1 MKVANNMDSVFA
13 DCTKDELD
21 FDVMFDEDDCL
32 IDLVAGFNEA
42 GEPETGYNP
51 EETYEFQLKEEA
63 EDPLTDKCD
72 CARREGDVKD
82 AGEAPEGSEKNQDKD
97 FETPEGMAK
106 EVPGSGN
113 SEESKAHDVTKEI
126 EDSIKEAAE
135 DPITDKDD
143 AERREG
149 KVKDASSN
157 VEGEKQEVIDAAQEG
172 CSKEACAKEEAP
184 ADAKEEK
191 CENCGNPLS
200 QCKCSVSEGII
211 AKILKNREKKLNEAN
226 VESQTDDTFEKKI
239 GAEGGEKDSGPLQ
252 DKDDA
257 AQREGKEKEASNN
270 VEGEKQEVID
280 AAQEA
285 AEDID
290 SQLSDPETV
299 PDKVQ
304 TDGSANNIP
313 TDAETQ
319 SSDGIEP
326 ATEATEEKDPVVYDW
341 RNVTESD
348 KMKIPESEDDKD
360 IEMVQ
365 NGEFESDSE
374 LKLDVDYDDDELI
387 DIAMNGGSV

>member
-32 IDLVAGFNEA
+32 IDIVAGFNEA
-42 GEPETGYNP
+42 GDPVAGYNP
-51 EETYEFQLKEEA
+51 EETYEFQLKEA
-63 EDPLTDKCD
+63 DDPLTDKCD
-72 CARREGDVKD
+72 CGRREGSVKD

-106 EVPGSGN
+106 EIPGTGK

-126 EDSIKEAAE
+126 EDSIKEAAD

-149 KVKDASSN
+149 KAKDASSN
-157 VEGEKQEVIDAAQEG
+157 VEGEKQEVIGAAQEG
-172 CSKEACAKEEAP
+172 CAKEEAP
-184 ADAKEEK
+184 ADAKEEEK
-191 CENCGNPLS
+191 CENCGKPMS

-211 AKILKNREKKLNEAN
+211 ATILKNREKKLHEAN

-239 GAEGGEKDSGPLQ
+239 GAEGGEKDAGPLQ

-257 AQREGKEKEASNN
+257 AQRAGKEKEASSN
-270 VEGEKQEVID
+270 VEGEKQKVIG

-285 AEDID
+285 ADDID
-290 SQLSDPETV
+290 SQLSYGETV
-299 PDKVQ
+299 PDKIQ

-326 ATEATEEKDPVVYDW
+326 ATESESIVYDW
-341 RNVTESD
+341 RNVTESE
-348 KMKIPESEDDKD
+348 KMKVPESEDDKD

-387 DIAMNGGSV
+387 DIAMNGGTV